1 MTEALHTPQPYDY
14 RQYDR
19 VWQRVA
25 PNLEPYPGWQ
35 TAVPT
40 LAPLSGSA
48 EGSPQTAAPAA
59 ASESQLPG
67 AEQNPCCMG
76 SAAAEMLEVIQ
87 GFIETELG
95 NRRFYLAF
103 SRQAPAWA
111 RMRLRELAADAGN
124 RARRLLAVYY
134 LITGSCY
141 QVSVECGKIWVDHWC
156 PALRERYHAAACDA
170 MNYIRAAEG
179 TTDPCL
185 ARLLTEMGQEEYR
198 HADMVLSLLERGMQG
213 VC

>member
-1 MTEALHTPQPYDY
+1 MAETVHNAQPYDY

-25 PNLEPYPGWQ
+25 PTLDPYPGWQ

-40 LAPLSGSA
+40 LAPLSG
-48 EGSPQTAAPAA
+48 TDAPA
-59 ASESQLPG
+59 EDQLPG
-67 AEQNPCCMG
+67 AAENPCCMG

-95 NRRFYLAF
+95 NRRYYLAF
-103 SRQAPAWA
+103 SRQAPQWA
-111 RMRLRELAADAGN
+111 RQRLRDLACDAGN

-134 LITGSCY
+134 LITGTCY
-141 QVSVECGKIWVDHWC
+141 QVSVESGKIWIDHWC
-156 PALRERYHAAACDA
+156 SALRERYHAAVCDA
-170 MNYIRAAEG
+170 MNYVRAAEG

-185 ARLLTEMGQEEYR
+185 SRLLTAMGQEEYR
-198 HADMVLSLLERGMQG
+198 HADVVLSLLERGMQG